1 MVGDKRRIEILKRIT
16 KAKRPINASR
26 LAESFNVSRQII
38 VGDVAL
44 LRANGH
50 EIIATS
56 RGYLLNSKTEGYFG
70 QVAVHHSEQDTEKE
84 LRLLV
89 GLGVEI
95 VDVTIEHMLY
105 GHLTGQL
112 NITNNDD
119 IDLFLGDLEQHR
131 ASLLSTLTN
140 GVHLHTLK
148 CSSEDAFKEACAAL
162 DRAGY
167 LYQNN

>member
-1 MVGDKRRIEILKRIT
+1 MAQSDVL
-16 KAKRPINASR
+16 
-26 LAESFNVSRQII
+26 II
-38 VGDVAL
+38 GMC
-44 LRANGH
+44 
-50 EIIATS
+50 
-56 RGYLLNSKTEGYFG
+56 
-70 QVAVHHSEQDTEKE
+70 
-84 LRLLV
+84 